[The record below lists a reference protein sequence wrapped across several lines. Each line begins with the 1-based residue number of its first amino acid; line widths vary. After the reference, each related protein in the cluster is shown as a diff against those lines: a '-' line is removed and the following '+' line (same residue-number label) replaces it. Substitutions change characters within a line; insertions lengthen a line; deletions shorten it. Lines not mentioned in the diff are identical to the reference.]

1 MTYTT
6 CSECQ
11 GRWQRVAIRF
21 ELIASSAAS
30 RETVPRESLT
40 PVDAPKCQSCTDLSM
55 VLRSNRSDRE
65 LFWGCQK
72 FPTCRETR
80 PCLVNGSRLSLEQRP
95 PQPEPSVAKDESSSR
110 FGTSQGAMPGAVDT
124 TETVDLTM
132 LDSDASEMLSDL
144 TGQNPA
150 LVSRIL
156 KVVLALAMNWLRV
169 S

>member
-1 MTYTT
+1 MTYTD

-30 RETVPRESLT
+30 EGTVPRESLT
-40 PVDAPKCQSCTDLSM
+40 PVDVPKCQSCTGLSM
-55 VLRSNRSDRE
+55 VLRSNRSNRE

-72 FPTCRETR
+72 FSICRETR
-80 PCLVNGSRLSLEQRP
+80 PCLVNGSRLTLEQTP
-95 PQPEPSVAKDESSSR
+95 AQPEPSVAKDESSSR
-110 FGTSQGAMPGAVDT
+110 FGTSQGAMAGAVDT

-132 LDSDASEMLSDL
+132 LDSDESEVLSDMA
-144 TGQNPA
+144 GQNPA

-156 KVVLALAMNWLRV
+156 KAMLALAMSWLRV